1 MDAPDDSRPRPRRSG
16 PSPAAHRW
24 PPRDARAPAGPG
36 AARPCGRAPPHA
48 DVVDALEGEG
58 MDRTSVF
65 RNLRDL
71 AAAGLLHRFDPGDHV
86 WRYEVRTTGHPH
98 IICRDC
104 GTIRCA
110 AGVSVAIQGADPALM
125 ARGLEVQLQGLATT
139 APERV
144 PVRFSL

>member
-1 MDAPDDSRPRPRRSG
+1 MDAPDDSPDHG
-16 PSPAAHRW
+16 P
-24 PPRDARAPAGPG
+24 DDQARALLHTAGLR
-36 AARPCGRAPPHA
+36 ATRGRLRVLGLLAHVDAPRSHA

-125 ARGLEVQLQGLATT
+125 ARGLEVQLQGLCDDCA
-139 APERV
+139 
-144 PVRFSL
+144 